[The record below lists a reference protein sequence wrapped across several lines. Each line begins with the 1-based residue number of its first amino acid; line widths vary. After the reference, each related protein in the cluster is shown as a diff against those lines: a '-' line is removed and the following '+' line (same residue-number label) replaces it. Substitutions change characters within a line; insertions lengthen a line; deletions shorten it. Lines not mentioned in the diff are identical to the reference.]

1 MTAAAECRVGLSLI
15 AIRGRDLDAVVAGLT
30 LLLLIDL
37 ADGHRPV
44 ETIKCG
50 RRQTYRTP

>member
-30 LLLLIDL
+30 LLLIDL

>member
-1 MTAAAECRVGLSLI
+1 MI